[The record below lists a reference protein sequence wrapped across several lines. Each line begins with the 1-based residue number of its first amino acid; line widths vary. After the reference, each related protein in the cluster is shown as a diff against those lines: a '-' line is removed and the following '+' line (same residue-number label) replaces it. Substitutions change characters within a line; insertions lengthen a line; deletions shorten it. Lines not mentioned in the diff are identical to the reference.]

1 MLMPFPPTHFVN
13 FTTDKMD
20 GNVHTIQGK
29 GHGNAGRDNGELA
42 NQSGLLIVQRNHL
55 NDFSAF
61 TGSKMQSIAV
71 CC

>member
-1 MLMPFPPTHFVN
+1 
-13 FTTDKMD
+13 MD